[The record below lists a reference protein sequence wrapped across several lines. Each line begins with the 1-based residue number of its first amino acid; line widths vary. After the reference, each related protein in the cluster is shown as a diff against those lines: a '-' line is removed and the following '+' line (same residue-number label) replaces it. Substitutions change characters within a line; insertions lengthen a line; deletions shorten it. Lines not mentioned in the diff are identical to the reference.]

1 MAENVTARRFR
12 RKVSDEMQVR
22 LPAQTPH
29 TKMRDGGGI
38 GGQVF
43 ADARL
48 WRSFA
53 YGIHF
58 LFEFFKQR
66 CCIIWIEI
74 FETFDV

>member
-43 ADARL
+43 SDVRP
-48 WRSFA
+48 SFMVLLCDT
-53 YGIHF
+53 F
-58 LFEFFKQR
+58 LE
-66 CCIIWIEI
+66 
-74 FETFDV
+74 